1 MTILLNSQLC
11 SLRFQ
16 PSFSVLKA
24 RFSSHSRLNELLLKM
39 PRDNT
44 QTQILKK
51 QRVKIKEKSSK
62 YSPGIVNLQILGSG
76 AKGAPRALYLFTD
89 QSRYLFNCG
98 EGSQRLAH
106 EHKIK
111 LSKLEHIFITYGSWK
126 NIGGLP
132 GVALTLQD
140 VGVPQLVLH
149 GPENIDS
156 MFPATRRFVVLK
168 NLSIKTASCTTKDV
182 YEDNV
187 ITVKYIP
194 LAATQNR
201 RPVSATDSI
210 VSDETNIEDE
220 IDYYEHEKKSE
231 MKRRSSSAEPGPKKL
246 SEEDVVMCYAVKLQ
260 PKPGALCLEKC
271 VEAGVP
277 PGPLLGKLKA
287 GEDVVLND
295 GTIVRSADV
304 TLAHDPGPLFL
315 VVEVPYEKFLPCL
328 ERSFSHFQSPEKEEN
343 HPFLIVH
350 FTPPEIMCHPI
361 YKKWMEGFR
370 LTTQHLLVNEANTC
384 LGSTAVHRVQ
394 YKLNLI
400 EPSFFPLLKDS
411 GFTQEYDKLK
421 ENIPNGNPETFDLS
435 SEFCILKGNT
445 TGKIWLRP
453 RRPWDV
459 IESLQI
465 DPEGF
470 KTEAKGVE
478 GFSDEVSKFQME
490 LAKFPPSV
498 EEYPNII
505 FLGTGSCIPNKT
517 RNTSAILLSMS
528 DDCRIMLDCGEGTAG
543 QVVRYFGP
551 KEASKVFASLRAV
564 YVSHLHA
571 DHHIGLIGILQNR
584 PQDAPPLF
592 LFAPSQI
599 MTWLKLYE
607 EYFENILQYFILV
620 PNTDMFYTHY
630 KLRMDYRESLK
641 SELNMETIQT
651 TYVRHCPNAFG
662 VSLTSRDG
670 WKLTYSGDTMPCD
683 NLVELGMGSDV
694 LIHEAT
700 MEDDLVHE
708 ARAKMHCTT
717 SEAIEVGK
725 KMNAKHIILTHFSQR
740 YAKLPR
746 IVGNDL
752 GNNVGVAFDNMKV
765 RFCDLPKL
773 KLLYP
778 SLKLIFHEEIEE
790 LEEKAFRRKLKEE
803 RAKAKRE
810 RMIQV

>member
-1 MTILLNSQLC
+1 MTFVLNSQLC
-11 SLRFQ
+11 SFRLH
-16 PSFSVLKA
+16 PSFSLLKA
-24 RFSSHSRLNELLLKM
+24 RFSSQSKLHKLLLNM

-76 AKGAPRALYLFTD
+76 AKGAPTALYLFTD

-111 LSKLEHIFITYGSWK
+111 LSRLEHIFVTYGSWK

-149 GPENIDS
+149 GPENIDA
-156 MFPATRRFVVLK
+156 MFPATRRFVILK
-168 NLSIKTASCTTKDV
+168 NLSIKTASCTPKDV
-182 YEDNV
+182 YEDNA

-194 LAATQNR
+194 LIASKNR
-201 RPVSATDSI
+201 RPVSATESI
-210 VSDETNIEDE
+210 GVDETNLEDE
-220 IDYYEHEKKSE
+220 IDYYEHEKKSDKR
-231 MKRRSSSAEPGPKKL
+231 KRRSSSAEPGPKKL

-271 VEAGVP
+271 VDAGVP

-295 GTIVRSADV
+295 GTIVRSTDV

-315 VVEVPYEKFLPCL
+315 VVEVPNEKFLPCL
-328 ERSFSHFQSPEKEEN
+328 ERSFSHFQSPENEEN
-343 HPFLIVH
+343 HPFLVVH
-350 FTPPEIMCHPI
+350 FTPPEIMCHPT

-370 LTTQHLLVNEANTC
+370 LTTNHLLMNEANTC

-394 YKLNLI
+394 HKLNLI

-421 ENIPNGNPETFDLS
+421 ENIPNGNTRIFDLS
-435 SEFCILKGNT
+435 SQFCIVKGNT
-445 TGKIWLRP
+445 TAKIWLRP
-453 RRPWDV
+453 KRPRDV
-459 IESLQI
+459 PESLQI
-465 DPEGF
+465 DPESF
-470 KTEAKGVE
+470 EAEAKGVE
-478 GFSDEVSKFQME
+478 GFSDEVSKLQKE
-490 LAKFPPSV
+490 LAQYPSSGSDQ
-498 EEYPNII
+498 EYPNIV

-517 RNTSAILLSMS
+517 RNTSAILLSIS
-528 DDCRIMLDCGEGTAG
+528 DECRIMLDCGEGTAG

-551 KEASKVFASLRAV
+551 EGASRIFASLRAV

-584 PQDAPPLF
+584 PEDSPPLF

-599 MTWLKLYE
+599 MTWLKLYD
-607 EYFENILQYFILV
+607 EYFESILQSFILI

-630 KLRMDYRESLK
+630 KLNKEYRDSLK

-662 VSLTSRDG
+662 VCLTSKDG

-683 NLVELGMGSDV
+683 GLIELGMESDV

-725 KMNAKHIILTHFSQR
+725 KMKAKHLILTHFSQR

-746 IVGNDL
+746 IVGDNL

-778 SLKLIFHEEIEE
+778 SLKLVFHEEMEE
-790 LEEKAFRRKLKEE
+790 LEEKAIKRKLKEE
-803 RAKAKRE
+803 RAKATR
-810 RMIQV
+810 

>member
-1 MTILLNSQLC
+1 MTFVLNKQLC
-11 SLRFQ
+11 SSRFQ
-16 PSFSVLKA
+16 PSFSLLKA
-24 RFSSHSRLNELLLKM
+24 RFSKQSKLNELLLNM

-51 QRVKIKEKSSK
+51 QRVKMKEKSSK

-76 AKGAPRALYLFTD
+76 AKGAPTALYLFTD

-111 LSKLEHIFITYGSWK
+111 LSKLEHIFVTYGSWK

-156 MFPATRRFVVLK
+156 MFPATRRFVILK
-168 NLSIKTASCTTKDV
+168 NLSIKTASCTPKDV
-182 YEDNV
+182 YEDNA
-187 ITVKYIP
+187 ITVNYIP
-194 LAATQNR
+194 LTVTKNR
-201 RPVSATDSI
+201 RPVSATEPEAI
-210 VSDETNIEDE
+210 DEMNDEDE
-220 IDYYEHEKKSE
+220 IDYYEHEKKSDKK
-231 MKRRSSSAEPGPKKL
+231 KRRSSSAEPGPKKL

-287 GEDVVLND
+287 GEDVVLNN
-295 GTIVRSADV
+295 GTVVRSTDV

-315 VVEVPYEKFLPCL
+315 EYFFAVIEVPNEKFLPCL
-328 ERSFSHFQSPEKEEN
+328 ERSFNHFQSPDKEEN
-343 HPFLIVH
+343 NPFLIVH

-361 YKKWMEGFR
+361 YKKWMEGFS
-370 LTTQHLLVNEANTC
+370 LTTYHLLVNEANTC

-400 EPSFFPLLKDS
+400 EPSFFPLLKDP

-421 ENIPNGNPETFDLS
+421 ENIPNGNPRTFDLS
-435 SEFCILKGNT
+435 SEFCMVKGNT
-445 TGKIWLRP
+445 TSKIWLRP
-453 RRPWDV
+453 KRPWDV
-459 IESLQI
+459 PESLQI
-465 DPEGF
+465 DPECF
-470 KTEAKGVE
+470 EAEAKGIN
-478 GFSDEVSKFQME
+478 GFSNEVSKLQKE
-490 LAKFPPSV
+490 LAQFPPSDQ
-498 EEYPNII
+498 EYPNIV

-517 RNTSAILLSMS
+517 RNTSAILLSIS

-551 KEASKVFASLRAV
+551 EGASRVFASLRAV

-599 MTWLKLYE
+599 MTWLKLYD
-607 EYFENILQYFILV
+607 EYFESILQSFILV
-620 PNTDMFYTHY
+620 PNTDLFFTHY
-630 KLRMDYRESLK
+630 KLRKEYRDSLK

-662 VSLTSRDG
+662 VCLTSNDG
-670 WKLTYSGDTMPCD
+670 WRLTYSGDTMPSD
-683 NLVELGMGSDV
+683 DLIELGMDSDV

-725 KMNAKHIILTHFSQR
+725 KMKAKHIILTHFSQR

-746 IVGNDL
+746 IVGDDL

-778 SLKLIFHEEIEE
+778 SLKLVFREEMEE
-790 LEEKAFRRKLKEE
+790 LEEKAFKRKLKEE
-803 RAKAKRE
+803 RAKAKR
-810 RMIQV
+810 